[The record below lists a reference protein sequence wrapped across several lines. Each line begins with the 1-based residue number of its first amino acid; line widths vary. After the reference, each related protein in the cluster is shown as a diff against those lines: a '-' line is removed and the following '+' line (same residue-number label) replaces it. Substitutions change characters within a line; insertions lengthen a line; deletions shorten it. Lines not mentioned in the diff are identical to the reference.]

1 MRVVYFLY
9 YSNSYVYPVNDS
21 MRWSGFTV
29 CPVWLDRKAVPTI
42 VAVRRGD
49 VSAIEIEVVRIELRL
64 VGGTIPVVASAAR
77 GPQRAS
83 SHIHEP
89 ATS

>member
-29 CPVWLDRKAVPTI
+29 CPVWLDRKAVPTST
-42 VAVRRGD
+42 VVRRDDG
-49 VSAIEIEVVRIELRL
+49 SATEIEDVRIEL
-64 VGGTIPVVASAAR
+64 
-77 GPQRAS
+77 
-83 SHIHEP
+83 
-89 ATS
+89 